1 MARELLQTKSSK
13 RKTSKLPWICC
24 LDKEHVMKKV
34 TKKLALTKEI
44 VRSLAETQL
53 MHIAGGISRVTL
65 CGSICNDCT
74 GPASGGVTCQTSQDS
89 NCGSFGNSCV
99 EGGC

>member
-1 MARELLQTKSSK
+1 M
-13 RKTSKLPWICC
+13 RKI
-24 LDKEHVMKKV
+24 
-34 TKKLALTKEI
+34 TKKLAVNKEI

-53 MHIAGGISRVTL
+53 TYVAGGISRPTL

-89 NCGSFGNSCV
+89 NCGSFGNSCFP
-99 EGGC
+99 GGC